1 MSAPQ
6 YVPRSPDEPVRAYR
20 SNPWRPESWEPD
32 RPGDLSGPQ
41 PSGALFGD
49 PGPDQGYMLLLAQRF
64 EDQLVLAEGEK
75 PEDVLAGAVAVAN
88 RRAAL
93 FGRAPVVHDLTVA
106 LTAFGFLDE
115 APGDLVAFR
124 GPLFAEV
131 GHHHHYEERR
141 RLAALVPESAL
152 RSTPAQVREI
162 VGRGW
167 RHLFAPVPAA

>member
-1 MSAPQ
+1 
-6 YVPRSPDEPVRAYR
+6 
-20 SNPWRPESWEPD
+20 
-32 RPGDLSGPQ
+32 
-41 PSGALFGD
+41 
-49 PGPDQGYMLLLAQRF
+49 MLLLAERF